1 MKKRRDP
8 VMDALVVVGDLP
20 TLPTVALE
28 VAALL
33 DDPRSTPKQ
42 ITEIMKADQ
51 TLTSK
56 VLKLINS
63 AYYGIPGG
71 VSSVER
77 AIAFLGYNTLFQLLI
92 GVSVLEFSRL
102 GGAAGID
109 IREFWKHSL
118 GVAVTAEMI
127 GKRIGYEATEDLF
140 AAGLLHDLGKV
151 ALAKVARKR
160 FSQAVSLAKK
170 DGIRLLKAE
179 KEQGLPT
186 HDKVG
191 ATLAKQWRFPPG
203 LRSAIE
209 AHHRSHAVRCQTVPG
224 HLQSLLDVV
233 VLADTLCRRFE
244 IGDGG
249 DPVIP
254 DLDTDL
260 ADRLGLFQKDMPQI
274 KGEMT
279 RKVEQS
285 KVFLELL
292 GDDL

>member
-8 VMDALVVVGDLP
+8 VLEALIVISDLP

-28 VAALL
+28 VASLL
-33 DDPRSTPKQ
+33 DDPRSTPKR
-42 ITEIMKADQ
+42 ITEVMKADQ
-51 TLTSK
+51 VLTSK
-56 VLKLINS
+56 VLKLVNS

-71 VSSVER
+71 VSTVER
-77 AIAFLGYNTLFQLLI
+77 AIAFLGYNTIFQLLI

-118 GVAVTAEMI
+118 GVAVAAEMI
-127 GKRIGYEATEDLF
+127 GRRIGYKNTEELF
-140 AAGLLHDLGKV
+140 SAGLLHDLGKL
-151 ALAKVARKR
+151 ALAKVARQR
-160 FSQAVSLAKK
+160 FSKAVELAKK
-170 DGIRLLKAE
+170 DGIQLLNAE

-191 ATLAKQWRFPPG
+191 MTLAEQWRFPPN
-203 LRSAIE
+203 LRTAIA
-209 AHHRSHAVRCQTVPG
+209 AHHRSHAVRCQTVPNN
-224 HLQSLLDVV
+224 LRALVDVV
-233 VLADTLCRRFE
+233 VLANILCRRFE

-249 DPVIP
+249 NPVIS
-254 DLDTDL
+254 DLDDDL
-260 ADRLGLFQKDMPQI
+260 VDRLGLLKKDMPQI

-285 KVFLELL
+285 KVFLDLL